1 MFSKQNEKEALTF
14 LYSYIISNHGCQN
27 FPCICTLKSR
37 LFSSGCA
44 ITLHGQLWVGD
55 SLYNTKLK
63 EVLIWAISL
72 DFTYVFAWIDVPQNC
87 LSFYF
92 KTMTNNEY
100 WLDSG
105 VGFDKGVV
113 TMNKFATAICLKN
126 ILAKVPRSCR
136 LMLLKKLKHSTK

>member
-1 MFSKQNEKEALTF
+1 MFSKTKRKRSTYFSLFVYLIQPW
-14 LYSYIISNHGCQN
+14 CQN

-55 SLYNTKLK
+55 SLFNTKLK
-63 EVLIWAISL
+63 KVLIWAISL
-72 DFTYVFAWIDVPQNC
+72 DFTYVLAWIDVPQNC

-105 VGFDKGVV
+105 VGFGKGVV